1 MRCVMADMFTDLLI
15 YIGIGI
21 LTFGIGAILGY
32 QLLSMYY
39 ERRFME
45 IARQCSD
52 DDSVIPIIDE
62 LARET

>member
-1 MRCVMADMFTDLLI
+1 MRCVMADMLTDLFI

-21 LTFGIGAILGY
+21 LTFGMGAILGY
-32 QLLSMYY
+32 QLLSTYY
-39 ERRFME
+39 GRRFMV